1 MSTSSTKK
9 SEGSIGKLTIKEP
22 YTKTRFL
29 SKQARGVIDLFR
41 AFTLFPPLVVSMAIM
56 TASLVYNFNNNNISF
71 IPEDWWII
79 VGQASFTITVVNAA
93 SNALNQATDVKADK
107 ISKPYRPIPKG
118 IVRAEGAQSLAYL
131 LYLFAL
137 LRAVTI
143 NVWFGIFIFLIMVF
157 TVTYSLP
164 PRIKKYLILNQIWIA
179 IPRGMLGILASW
191 SVFGDP
197 FTPTPIII
205 GAIATTYLV
214 GGMATKDIV
223 DSDADKQTGVHTMIN
238 TFGCKKTAL
247 MILPFVVF
255 PFAFI
260 PIFIDNGGL
269 EPYIMPL
276 TLFIIPS
283 FLIAFLIYR
292 GTESKTLENV
302 QAWAIMYIQY
312 IIFAMAFSLL
322 TIFEKILPFYSS

>member
-1 MSTSSTKK
+1 MSKSGLEK
-9 SEGSIGKLTIKEP
+9 SEDSIGKLTIKEP

-56 TASLVYNFNNNNISF
+56 TASLIFND
-71 IPEDWWII
+71 IPIKEDWWII

-118 IVRAEGAQSLAYL
+118 VVKAEGAQSLAYL

-164 PRIKKYLILNQIWIA
+164 PRMKKYLIINQIWIA

-197 FTPTPIII
+197 FTPTPLII
-205 GAIATTYLV
+205 GAIATTYLI
-214 GGMATKDIV
+214 GGMAAKDIV
-223 DSDADKQTGVHTMIN
+223 DSEADKKTGVHTMIN
-238 TFGCKKTAL
+238 TYGCKKTAL
-247 MILPFVVF
+247 MTLPFIVF

-260 PIFIDNGGL
+260 PIFINHGEL
-269 EPYIMPL
+269 AYYLFPL
-276 TLFIIPS
+276 TLLVIPS
-283 FLIAFLIYR
+283 FFVAFLIYR

-302 QAWAIMYIQY
+302 HAWAIMYIQY
-312 IIFAMAFSLL
+312 VVFAMGFSLL
-322 TIFEKILPFYSS
+322 TIFKDILPY

>member
-1 MSTSSTKK
+1 MSTANLAKK
-9 SEGSIGKLTIKEP
+9 EESIGKLTIKEP

-56 TASLVYNFNNNNISF
+56 TASLVYNFQENK
-71 IPEDWWII
+71 IPIVEDWWII

-118 IVRAEGAQSLAYL
+118 IVKAESAQSLAYL

-143 NVWFGIFIFLIMVF
+143 NVWFGIFIFLIMIF

-164 PRIKKYLILNQIWIA
+164 PRMKKYLIINQIWIA
-179 IPRGMLGILASW
+179 VPRGMLGILASW

-197 FTPTPIII
+197 FTPTPLII
-205 GAIATTYLV
+205 GAIATTYLI
-214 GGMATKDIV
+214 GGMAAKDIV
-223 DSDADKQTGVHTMIN
+223 DSEADKITGTHTMIN

-247 MILPFVVF
+247 MVLPFMVF

-260 PIFIDNGGL
+260 PMFIDYGGL
-269 EPYIMPL
+269 LPYLYPL
-276 TLFIIPS
+276 TFLIIPG
-283 FLIAFLIYR
+283 FFVAYLIYR

-302 QAWAIMYIQY
+302 QAWAIMYILY
-312 IIFAMAFSLL
+312 IIYAMAFALL
-322 TIFEKILPFYSS
+322 TIFRDILPWYVG

>member
-1 MSTSSTKK
+1 M
-9 SEGSIGKLTIKEP
+9 
-22 YTKTRFL
+22 
-29 SKQARGVIDLFR
+29 
-41 AFTLFPPLVVSMAIM
+41 
-56 TASLVYNFNNNNISF
+56 
-71 IPEDWWII
+71 
-79 VGQASFTITVVNAA
+79 
-93 SNALNQATDVKADK
+93 
-107 ISKPYRPIPKG
+107 
-118 IVRAEGAQSLAYL
+118 
-131 LYLFAL
+131 
-137 LRAVTI
+137 
-143 NVWFGIFIFLIMVF
+143 WFGIFIFLIMVF

>member
-1 MSTSSTKK
+1 MSKAGSKK
-9 SEGSIGKLTIKEP
+9 SEESIGKLTLKEP

-29 SKQARGVIDLFR
+29 SKQARGAIDLFR
-41 AFTLFPPLVVSMAIM
+41 AFTLYPPLVVSMAIM
-56 TASLVYNFNNNNISF
+56 TASLVYNYNYQG
-71 IPEDWWII
+71 IPTDWWIT

-93 SNALNQATDVKADK
+93 SNALNQATDVEADK

-118 IVRAEGAQSLAYL
+118 VIRAEGAQSLAYL

-164 PRIKKYLILNQIWIA
+164 PRMKKYLIINQLWIA
-179 IPRGMLGILASW
+179 IPRGMIGILASW
-191 SVFGDP
+191 SVFGNP
-197 FTPTPIII
+197 FDWMPITI
-205 GAIATTYLV
+205 GAIATTYLI
-214 GGMATKDIV
+214 GGMAAKDIV
-223 DSDADKQTGVHTMIN
+223 DAEADKKTGTHTMIN

-247 MILPFVVF
+247 MVLPFMVF

-260 PIFIDNGGL
+260 PMFIDFKLL
-269 EPYIMPL
+269 EAYLFPL
-276 TLFIIPS
+276 TILIIPV
-283 FLIAFLIYR
+283 FFVGYLIYI

-302 QAWAIMYIQY
+302 QAWAIMYILY
-312 IIFAMAFSLL
+312 IVYAMAFSLMV
-322 TIFEKILPFYSS
+322 IFRDILPWYTPP